1 MRRCRR
7 GAPGLSRAGFTFV
20 ELLLAVG
27 IAAAIAAS
35 AVPVAWTAMDDIRT
49 GMAARYV
56 ESMVAEA
63 RLEAVSRA
71 AAVGLRFERTVE
83 DYRWRAY
90 VDGNANGIRSSEIA
104 SGTDAPLQP
113 PRRLGDAV
121 PGPRFGLLGGVPDV
135 DGTRQAEDADG
146 VRIGSSRI
154 LTLDPDGTA
163 TPGTLYIRGRR
174 AQYAVRVLGATA
186 RTRMLRFDPGTRAW
200 TTR

>member
-1 MRRCRR
+1 MHGRTRPTSRF
-7 GAPGLSRAGFTFV
+7 SRAGFTLV

-35 AVPVAWTAMDDIRT
+35 AVPLAWTALDDIRT

-56 ESMVAEA
+56 ESVVAEA

-71 AAVGLRFERTVE
+71 AAVGLRFERTAE

-104 SGTDAPLQP
+104 AGTDALLQAE
-113 PRRLGDAV
+113 RTLAQAV
-121 PGPRFGLLGGVPDV
+121 PGPRFGLRGGVPDV
-135 DGTRQAEDADG
+135 DGTRQPEDADG

-163 TPGTLYIRGRR
+163 TSGTLYIRGRR

-186 RTRMLRFDPGTRAW
+186 RTRMLRFDPGTRTW
-200 TTR
+200 TAR